1 MITLPNGCKCSSLS
15 VYPKNWQSKSAK
27 TTTDWYLSYRFYH
40 PDYPQP
46 KQVMVKGMNQFKQL
60 SQRQEATKTALSQEL
75 DKLLN
80 QAFNPFIKLNKAI
93 VGSSASSPE
102 TNISEALQ
110 LVYKKIQVSERTL
123 MDIKYVLRSVDKAIG
138 LLGLSNYPIS
148 QVTRKTVKLI
158 LENASCSADRFN
170 KYRSYLMILFSELC
184 EMELVETNPVRDI
197 KKKKT
202 IKHLRTVLT
211 DQERLLVNDFLKINH
226 PSFHRF
232 LHIFFHSG
240 ARISELIQLKASD
253 IDLSRQRYKIIIQK
267 GREYREVWKVI
278 KNIALPFW
286 INLLEKAK
294 VNDYVFSVGLEPGV
308 AQIQSYQITKRWYRL
323 VKKKL
328 NIEADFYSLK
338 HLNLDE
344 TASIL
349 DINDASVMASHNSTS
364 ITSKYYALGEKQ
376 RQTERLKNITNKFA

>member
-1 MITLPNGCKCSSLS
+1 
-15 VYPKNWQSKSAK
+15 
-27 TTTDWYLSYRFYH
+27 
-40 PDYPQP
+40 
-46 KQVMVKGMNQFKQL
+46 
-60 SQRQEATKTALSQEL
+60 
-75 DKLLN
+75 
-80 QAFNPFIKLNKAI
+80 
-93 VGSSASSPE
+93 
-102 TNISEALQ
+102 
-110 LVYKKIQVSERTL
+110 
-123 MDIKYVLRSVDKAIG
+123 
-138 LLGLSNYPIS
+138 
-148 QVTRKTVKLI
+148 
-158 LENASCSADRFN
+158 
-170 KYRSYLMILFSELC
+170 MILFSELC

-376 RQTERLKNITNKFA
+376 RQTERLKSITNKFA

>member
-1 MITLPNGCKCSSLS
+1 MINLPNGCKCSTIS
-15 VYPKNWQSKSAK
+15 VHPKNWQSKSAK

-46 KQVMVKGMNQFKQL
+46 KQVMVKGMNHFKQL

-93 VGSSASSPE
+93 VGSPAISPE

-110 LVYKKIQVSERTL
+110 SVYKKIQVSERTL
-123 MDIKYVLRSVDKAIG
+123 KDIKHVLRSVEKAIL
-138 LLGLSNYPIS
+138 LLGLTNYPIS
-148 QVTRKTVKLI
+148 QVTRKTIKLI
-158 LENASCSADRFN
+158 LENASGSADNFN
-170 KYRSYLMILFSELC
+170 KNRSYLMILFSELC

-197 KKKKT
+197 KKRKT
-202 IKHLRTVLT
+202 IKHLRNVLS
-211 DQERLLVNDFLKINH
+211 DEERVLVNNYLQVNY

-232 LHIFFHSG
+232 LQIFFHSG
-240 ARISELIQLKASD
+240 ARITELLKVKKSD
-253 IDLSRQRYKIIIQK
+253 VDITRQRYRVIIQK

-286 INLLEKAK
+286 VKILDQAK
-294 VNDYVFSVGLEPGV
+294 SNDYLFSIGLEPGE

-344 TASIL
+344 TANVL
-349 DINDASVMASHNSTS
+349 DINDASAMATHNSTT
-364 ITSKYYALGEKQ
+364 ITARYYAIGEKQ
-376 RQTERLKNITNKFA
+376 RQNERLKQVENKFA

>member
-1 MITLPNGCKCSSLS
+1 MINLPNGCKCSTIS
-15 VYPKNWQSKSAK
+15 VHPKNWQSKSAK
-27 TTTDWYLSYRFYH
+27 TTKDWYIKYRFYH
-40 PDYPQP
+40 PEYPQP
-46 KQVMVKGMNQFKQL
+46 KQVMVKGMNHFKQL

-80 QAFNPFIKLNKAI
+80 QAFNPFIKLNKSIVCSPAI
-93 VGSSASSPE
+93 SPE

-110 LVYKKIQVSERTL
+110 FVYKKIQVSERTL
-123 MDIKYVLRSVDKAIG
+123 VDIKYVLRSVDKAIG
-138 LLGLSNYPIS
+138 LLGLNNYPIS

-170 KYRSYLMILFSELC
+170 KNRSYLMILFSELC

-197 KKKKT
+197 KKRKT
-202 IKHLRTVLT
+202 IKYLRTVLT
-211 DQERLLVNDFLKINH
+211 DKERLLVNDFLEINH
-226 PSFHRF
+226 PTFHRF

-253 IDLSRQRYKIIIQK
+253 IDLSKQRYRIIIQK

-286 INLLEKAK
+286 INLLENAK
-294 VNDYVFSVGLEPGV
+294 VNDYVFSVGLEPGEV
-308 AQIQSYQITKRWYRL
+308 QIQSYQITKRWYRL

-349 DINDASVMASHNSTS
+349 DINDASVMASHNSIS